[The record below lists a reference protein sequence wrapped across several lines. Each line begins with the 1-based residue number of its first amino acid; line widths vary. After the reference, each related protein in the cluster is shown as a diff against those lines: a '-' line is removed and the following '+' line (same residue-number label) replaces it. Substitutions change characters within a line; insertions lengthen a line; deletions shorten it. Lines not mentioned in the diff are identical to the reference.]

1 MESITRVGIDASL
14 EILDVLID
22 RAENRR
28 FQVPNNLDGVKKLK
42 AELKKGKF
50 LIAIEASG
58 RYEAL
63 ARHELEAAGHTVKL
77 QNPRQVRRLA
87 EGLGIQAKTD
97 SLDAEVLARTAELCA
112 TNEPRSKE
120 REALGDVS
128 RAIDTMKVLRAGY
141 LRRAKVP
148 GLCPVALKA
157 FKNVAKTFQAEI
169 KKLESEFVKLVK
181 ASSFKDRYRCALSVP
196 NVGPNLARVA
206 VCELPEHLENW
217 NIRQLSSYAGVAPID
232 NSSGKRVGAPKVP
245 KHKNVHLK
253 GALFMPA
260 MGAINRDAWAA
271 GTYARLRARGVEHQK
286 AVVPVMHKL
295 LLHIVSV
302 LKRGSAWEAEPP
314 KRT

>member
-1 MESITRVGIDASL
+1 MESITRVGIDASQNV
-14 EILDVLID
+14 LDVLID
-22 RAENRR
+22 RAENKRL
-28 FQVPNNLDGVKKLK
+28 QVPNSLDGVKKLK
-42 AELKKGKF
+42 AALGKGKF
-50 LIAIEASG
+50 IIAIEASG

-63 ARHELEAAGHTVKL
+63 ARHELEAAGYTVKL

-87 EGLGIQAKTD
+87 QGMGIQAKTD

-112 TNEPRSKE
+112 SNEPRSKE

-128 RAIDTMKVLRAGY
+128 RAIDTMKRLRAGY

-148 GLCPVALKA
+148 GLCPVALKSYRSLI
-157 FKNVAKTFQAEI
+157 KMLGSEI

-181 ASSFKDRYRCALSVP
+181 ASSLKDRYRYALSVP
-196 NVGPNLARVA
+196 NVGPNLARIA
-206 VCELPEHLENW
+206 VCELPEHLDNW
-217 NIRQLSSYAGVAPID
+217 SIRQISAYAGVAPID
-232 NSSGKRVGAPKVP
+232 NSSGKRVGAPRVP

-253 GALFMPA
+253 AALFMPA

-271 GTYARLRARGVEHQK
+271 GTYARLRARGLEHQK
-286 AVVPVMHKL
+286 AVIPIMHKL
-295 LLHIVSV
+295 LFHLVSV